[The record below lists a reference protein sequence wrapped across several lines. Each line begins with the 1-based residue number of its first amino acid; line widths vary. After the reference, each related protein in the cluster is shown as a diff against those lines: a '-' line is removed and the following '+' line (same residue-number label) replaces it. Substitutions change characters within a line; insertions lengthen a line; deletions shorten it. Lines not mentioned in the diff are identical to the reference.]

1 MSRLTLPCSSLT
13 APTCLETSTSQTMAP
28 PTARTTCPSP
38 IQKSCVANA
47 RHWSAYAP
55 RRPSKCL
62 AFRLCRSLH
71 LHTTLIPCRQLIP
84 VSQPNLIPEATEQ
97 LPKHEEYAHLFNER
111 FRSIRNRPSSV
122 GADNEDDETAWLE
135 SAVGNQG
142 EDELD
147 QIKPAKGKLTI
158 QFGAR

>member
-1 MSRLTLPCSSLT
+1 MGICSS
-13 APTCLETSTSQTMAP
+13 CLGG
-28 PTARTTCPSP
+28 
-38 IQKSCVANA
+38 
-47 RHWSAYAP
+47 
-55 RRPSKCL
+55 RRPSE
-62 AFRLCRSLH
+62 SEQSDSSH
-71 LHTTLIPCRQLIP
+71 LLGDQYQPNYGTANSAHNVPQPDPEELRRQRETLERICAETSEQLIP